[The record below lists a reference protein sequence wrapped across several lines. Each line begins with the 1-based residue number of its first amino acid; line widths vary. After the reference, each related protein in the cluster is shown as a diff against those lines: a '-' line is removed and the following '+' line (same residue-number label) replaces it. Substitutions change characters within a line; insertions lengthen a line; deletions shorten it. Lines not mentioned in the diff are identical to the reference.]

1 MKKAGEGKFLLRLLK
16 IGIEA
21 QKAIGRAHVHTI
33 KWCGP
38 PLTSMVLRVLFV
50 KPAPRYGVMEEG
62 AKRCIIDTS

>member
-1 MKKAGEGKFLLRLLK
+1 MKKAVEVMFLLRLLK

-38 PLTSMVLRVLFV
+38 PLTSAVLRFLFM
-50 KPAPRYGVMEEG
+50 KLAPH
-62 AKRCIIDTS
+62 

>member
-38 PLTSMVLRVLFV
+38 PLTSMVLRFLFV
-50 KPAPRYGVMEEG
+50 KPAPR
-62 AKRCIIDTS
+62 